1 MNLHVGLWVKVKIK
15 DFIYYGIIAAVYE
28 TSVDLMVRSP
38 DDNLLR
44 KWSVQIEDIIGIG
57 GE

>member
-38 DDNLLR
+38 DDNHLTR
-44 KWSVQIEDIIGIG
+44 FSIPIKDIIGD
-57 GE
+57 